1 MPRLATFFL
10 ILVLL
15 PASTVA
21 QPQIEH
27 LLDAQSEPDGVV
39 FEILEEDEDA
49 LTWAL
54 PLIRQLAERLRTR
67 FPELPIT
74 VVSHGSEQFALLAA
88 ASEGPLAEIHDEA
101 RDLAASQIELHV
113 CGAHAGWYGYG
124 ADDFP
129 DHIDVAA
136 SAPALINDYRAL
148 GYEIVRLR
156 QPDS

>member
-15 PASTVA
+15 PASIVA

-27 LLDAQSEPDGVV
+27 LLDALSEPDGVV

-67 FPELPIT
+67 FSELPIT

-88 ASEGPLAEIHDEA
+88 AIEGQ
-101 RDLAASQIELHV
+101 LAARSVEV
-113 CGAHAGWYGYG
+113 RGTASHANTHKGRWK
-124 ADDFP
+124 P
-129 DHIDVAA
+129 K
-136 SAPALINDYRAL
+136 ALT
-148 GYEIVRLR
+148 
-156 QPDS
+156 